1 MAFSVYNTLSRKKE
15 AFVPLQGRVVKMY
28 TCGPTVYDYPHIG
41 NYRAYVVSDV
51 LKRYLRLKGFKV
63 KHVMNI
69 TDVDDKTIRGA
80 RRECVSLNDFTRKYE
95 SAFFEDL
102 AALNILPAD
111 KFPRATMHIDEM
123 VAITKKLLDK
133 GIAYRTDDGVY
144 FNVRKFADYGKL
156 AGISI
161 KSLKAGASGRVKA
174 DEYSKDD
181 VHDFALWKSYSKD
194 DGDVFWDAS
203 FGRGRPGWHI
213 ECSAMSMKY
222 LGSSF
227 DIHCGGIDLV
237 FPHHQNEIAQ
247 SECFTGK
254 RFVRYWVHNEWLL
267 VDGEKM
273 SKSLGNFYTLR
284 DVLARGYDARS
295 VRYLLLSVH
304 YRQQLNFTF
313 KGLDSA
319 ASSIGR
325 LQEFVRH
332 LKGVKGGKPDEEIS
346 LLVSG
351 ARKKFEES
359 MDDDLNVSSALAV
372 LFDFVRNINRAC
384 EIGISRS
391 DADDV
396 LELLEDFNEVL
407 GVIDFAE
414 DLSLTMGQ
422 LELVQER
429 ERLRKEGKF
438 READAVREQ
447 LRKQGIQ
454 LDDTPKG
461 VAWKKLK

>member
-332 LKGVKGGKPDEEIS
+332 LKDVKGSKPDEEIS